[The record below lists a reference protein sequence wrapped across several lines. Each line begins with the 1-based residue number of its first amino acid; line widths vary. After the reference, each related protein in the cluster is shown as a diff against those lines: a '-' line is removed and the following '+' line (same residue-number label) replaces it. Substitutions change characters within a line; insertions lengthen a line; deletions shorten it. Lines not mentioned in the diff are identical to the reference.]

1 MNLPILSLKT
11 LIGVGWMMVV
21 GDWLQS
27 AGPLGTSLAFLGSA
41 GMILRLS
48 LSGATTHRTVET
60 HSLADNFSSTAQNI
74 AFATNDI
81 FTSAECMAANG
92 FSPLAIPQNYYED
105 LAARFDLADELLNRG
120 EAGTVD
126 MAPPMLPS
134 GLRPR
139 SGFSDRRGPQ
149 GNSGSWKASSG

>member
-1 MNLPILSLKT
+1 
-11 LIGVGWMMVV
+11 MMVV

-74 AFATNDI
+74 AFAANDI
-81 FTSAECMAANG
+81 FASAECLAANG
-92 FSPLAIPQNYYED
+92 FSPLAIPQDYYED
-105 LAARFDLADELLNRG
+105 LAARFDLADELLNRMKAANILYDKNENG
-120 EAGTVD
+120 AFFQYYSQLYGD
-126 MAPPMLPS
+126 
-134 GLRPR
+134 GL
-139 SGFSDRRGPQ
+139 FFEIVERG
-149 GNSGSWKASSG
+149 GG